1 MLRNF
6 PGPPN
11 FVRPSLLSSVNALA
25 SSVSASVK
33 DDTDAIVVSPFFS
46 QKAHAANN
54 LIRYSLDP
62 CTASAHSCWLT
73 TFGLVDGPVSPGSAS
88 GRGSPQDHAWP
99 VSTRNRFWPCNNGGS
114 RPPGLS
120 SQYEV
125 RGRASIGTC
134 TGPNLRFCRLASELR
149 NPIEHLTSNRRK
161 VVASA
166 DGAPRGGNMLVHWER
181 QQRDFSN
188 VVRACATAPVQ
199 LASCTGLP
207 AG

>member
-73 TFGLVDGPVSPGSAS
+73 TFGSSTVLLAQVALVDGDVHRTTHGQFRLGTGA
-88 GRGSPQDHAWP
+88 
-99 VSTRNRFWPCNNGGS
+99 
-114 RPPGLS
+114 GLATMEGAAVLLD
-120 SQYEV
+120 YRANTKCEAV
-125 RGRASIGTC
+125 R
-134 TGPNLRFCRLASELR
+134 L
-149 NPIEHLTSNRRK
+149 
-161 VVASA
+161 
-166 DGAPRGGNMLVHWER
+166 
-181 QQRDFSN
+181 
-188 VVRACATAPVQ
+188 
-199 LASCTGLP
+199 
-207 AG
+207 